1 MGNGNGNG
9 LEDCTRRG
17 DCINSNKTNKIYP
30 IKNENVY
37 TSHFF
42 VFVRCISYVDFCHFF
57 SLYIVFVNKY
67 VLVYIY
73 RCQSKVIRLVILWVV
88 KPLDGLGLAVGI
100 VNPSIPPRDVVAPS
114 PANVG
119 VRIRISPSVLVLLA
133 GAAE

>member
-1 MGNGNGNG
+1 M
-9 LEDCTRRG
+9 
-17 DCINSNKTNKIYP
+17 
-30 IKNENVY
+30 
-37 TSHFF
+37 
-42 VFVRCISYVDFCHFF
+42 
-57 SLYIVFVNKY
+57 
-67 VLVYIY
+67 
-73 RCQSKVIRLVILWVV
+73 IRLVILWVV